1 MSASRPFQGD
11 TGEGDDFS
19 SQRAGDRGGGSEGR
33 RRAGH
38 IPFAGAKLRNPPRFR
53 RRPPVFFLHRRA
65 VVRRAPRPSFPSRLR
80 RSKSCA
86 FFVSAPLF
94 FRRSPAL
101 FSFGGRVA
109 LLRGVKCAV
118 PCARVSRTRQ
128 PLFVFSLHRFTH
140 PAQHADYLYIAG
152 EGFAFSPS
160 PRSALPHGG
169 RCRGQQA
176 QRARREIGQFL
187 LMRR

>member
-11 TGEGDDFS
+11 TGEGVISRRSGSAVAAAGRKSAPRGAHPVCRGKVTKS
-19 SQRAGDRGGGSEGR
+19 SA
-33 RRAGH
+33 
-38 IPFAGAKLRNPPRFR
+38 IPPPPAR
-53 RRPPVFFLHRRA
+53 FFLHRPA
-65 VVRRAPRPSFPSRLR
+65 VVRRAPRPLFPPRLR

-86 FFVSAPLF
+86 FFVLSPLF

-118 PCARVSRTRQ
+118 PRARVSRTRQ

-140 PAQHADYLYIAG
+140 PAQPADCLPIVG

-160 PRSALPHGG
+160 PRSSLPHGG
-169 RCRGQQA
+169 RCRGRQA
-176 QRARREIGQFL
+176 QRTRSEISQFL
-187 LMRR
+187 LMHR

>member
-11 TGEGDDFS
+11 TGEGVISRRSGPAVAAAGRKSVLRGVHPVCRGEVTKS
-19 SQRAGDRGGGSEGR
+19 SA
-33 RRAGH
+33 
-38 IPFAGAKLRNPPRFR
+38 IPPPPAR
-53 RRPPVFFLHRRA
+53 FFLHRPA
-65 VVRRAPRPSFPSRLR
+65 VVRRAPRPLFPPRLR

-94 FRRSPAL
+94 FRCSPAL

-118 PCARVSRTRQ
+118 PRARVSHTPQ
-128 PLFVFSLHRFTH
+128 PLFVFCLHCFTR
-140 PAQHADYLYIAG
+140 PAQHADNLPIVG
-152 EGFAFSPS
+152 EGFAFSSS
-160 PRSALPHGG
+160 PQSSLPHGG
-169 RCRGQQA
+169 RRCGRQA

-187 LMRR
+187 LMLR

>member
-19 SQRAGDRGGGSEGR
+19 SQRVGGRGGGTEGR
-33 RRAGH
+33 RCAGH

-53 RRPPVFFLHRRA
+53 RLPPVFFASARGGSPCSA
-65 VVRRAPRPSFPSRLR
+65 AFVPPRLR

-94 FRRSPAL
+94 FRRSPTL

-118 PCARVSRTRQ
+118 PHARVSRTRQ

-140 PAQHADYLYIAG
+140 PAQRADYLHIAG

-160 PRSALPHGG
+160 PRSTLSHGG
-169 RCRGQQA
+169 RRRGRQA
-176 QRARREIGQFL
+176 QRARSEIGQFL
-187 LMRR
+187 LMHR

>member
-11 TGEGDDFS
+11 TGEGVISRRSGPAVAAAGRKSAPRGARPVCRGKVTKS
-19 SQRAGDRGGGSEGR
+19 SA
-33 RRAGH
+33 
-38 IPFAGAKLRNPPRFR
+38 IPPPPTR
-53 RRPPVFFLHRRA
+53 FFLHRHA
-65 VVRRAPRPSFPSRLR
+65 VVRRAPRPLFPPSLR

-86 FFVSAPLF
+86 FFVLSSLF

-118 PCARVSRTRQ
+118 PRARVSHTPQ
-128 PLFVFSLHRFTH
+128 PLFVFCLHCFTR
-140 PAQHADYLYIAG
+140 PAQHADNLSIVG
-152 EGFAFSPS
+152 EGFAFSSS
-160 PRSALPHGG
+160 PRSTLPHGG
-169 RCRGQQA
+169 RRCERQA

-187 LMRR
+187 LTLR

>member
-11 TGEGDDFS
+11 TGEGGISRRNGPAVAAAGRKSAPLGARPVCRGKVTKS
-19 SQRAGDRGGGSEGR
+19 SA
-33 RRAGH
+33 
-38 IPFAGAKLRNPPRFR
+38 IPPPPAR
-53 RRPPVFFLHRRA
+53 FFLHRCA
-65 VVRRAPRPSFPSRLR
+65 VVRRAPRPLFPPRLV

-118 PCARVSRTRQ
+118 PRVRVSRTLQ
-128 PLFVFSLHRFTH
+128 PLFVFCLHRFTH
-140 PAQHADYLYIAG
+140 SVQRADNLPIVG
-152 EGFAFSPS
+152 EDFAFPPS
-160 PRSALPHGG
+160 PRSSLPHGG
-169 RCRGQQA
+169 RRRGRQA

-187 LMRR
+187 LMHR

>member
-1 MSASRPFQGD
+1 MISRRSGPAVAAAGRKSAPRGAHPVCRGKV
-11 TGEGDDFS
+11 TKS
-19 SQRAGDRGGGSEGR
+19 SA
-33 RRAGH
+33 
-38 IPFAGAKLRNPPRFR
+38 IPPPSAR
-53 RRPPVFFLHRRA
+53 FFLHRPA
-65 VVRRAPRPSFPSRLR
+65 VVRRAPRPLFPPRLR

-118 PCARVSRTRQ
+118 PRARVSRTRQ
-128 PLFVFSLHRFTH
+128 PLFVFSLHHFTH
-140 PAQHADYLYIAG
+140 PAQPADCLPIAG

-160 PRSALPHGG
+160 PRSALLHDG
-169 RCRGQQA
+169 RRCERQA

>member
-1 MSASRPFQGD
+1 MISRRSGPAVTATDRRSAPLGARPVCRGKV
-11 TGEGDDFS
+11 TKS
-19 SQRAGDRGGGSEGR
+19 SAIPPQRAR
-33 RRAGH
+33 
-38 IPFAGAKLRNPPRFR
+38 
-53 RRPPVFFLHRRA
+53 FFLHRPA
-65 VVRRAPRPSFPSRLR
+65 VVRRAPRPLFPPRLV

-118 PCARVSRTRQ
+118 PRACVSHTRQ

-140 PAQHADYLYIAG
+140 PAQHADYLPIAG
-152 EGFAFSPS
+152 EYFAFSSS
-160 PRSALPHGG
+160 PRSSLLHGG
-169 RCRGQQA
+169 RRCERQA
-176 QRARREIGQFL
+176 QRTRSEIGQFL
-187 LMRR
+187 LMHR

>member
-1 MSASRPFQGD
+1 MISRRSGPAVAAGGPKVGAARGTSRLQGQSY
-11 TGEGDDFS
+11 E
-19 SQRAGDRGGGSEGR
+19 
-33 RRAGH
+33 
-38 IPFAGAKLRNPPRFR
+38 ILRDSTAAPP
-53 RRPPVFFLHRRA
+53 FFLHRPT
-65 VVRRAPRPSFPSRLR
+65 VVRRAPRPLFPPRLR

-101 FSFGGRVA
+101 FSFGCRVA

-140 PAQHADYLYIAG
+140 PAQSADYLPIVG
-152 EGFAFSPS
+152 EGFAFSS
-160 PRSALPHGG
+160 SLRSSLLHGG
-169 RCRGQQA
+169 RRRGRQA
-176 QRARREIGQFL
+176 QRARRKMGQFL

>member
-1 MSASRPFQGD
+1 MISRRSGSAVAAAGRKSAPRGAHPVCRGKV
-11 TGEGDDFS
+11 TKS
-19 SQRAGDRGGGSEGR
+19 SA
-33 RRAGH
+33 
-38 IPFAGAKLRNPPRFR
+38 IPPPPAR
-53 RRPPVFFLHRRA
+53 FFLHRPA
-65 VVRRAPRPSFPSRLR
+65 VLRRAPRPLFPPHLR

-86 FFVSAPLF
+86 FFVLSSLF

-118 PCARVSRTRQ
+118 PRVRVSRTRQ

-140 PAQHADYLYIAG
+140 PVQHADNLHIAG
-152 EGFAFSPS
+152 EGFAFPPS
-160 PRSALPHGG
+160 PRSSLPHGG
-169 RCRGQQA
+169 RHSGQQA

-187 LMRR
+187 LMHR